1 MFKISG
7 LLINIVSKS
16 TYKNEQGLETPTKG
30 KVQILVETKRANG
43 NIVKELHTIS
53 VPDHKLIGFKDKLNK
68 EIEVEVGIIS
78 KSTYSF
84 YGV

>member
-1 MFKISG
+1 MFKVSG
-7 LLINIVSKS
+7 LLINIVDKS

-30 KVQILVETKRANG
+30 KLQILVGTKRANG

-53 VPDHKLIGFKDKLNK
+53 VPDQKLIGFIDKLNK
-68 EIEVEVGIIS
+68 EVEVEVGIIS
-78 KSTYSF
+78 KQYSF